1 MNVKHENERK
11 FLRSGL
17 QRNCPSDLKF
27 RLDMVPV
34 RNERD
39 TDERK
44 KKKELVENYP
54 LHFCINFQHNHQ
66 LKRHKHSRFGN
77 VSQETKN
84 RYFFN
89 TFQLNSM
96 LLSVSS
102 FCNAQSHCC
111 HFTQPHHSIQLC
123 QVVWPLSS
131 FNSFIFFTFAH
142 KVDGFF
148 PLNLIFFIGIE
159 LWLKNGPSILGFAF
173 GIFLASSSAIPS
185 LLPDFASRHS

>member
-1 MNVKHENERK
+1 MPLCTASYTDTGMNTADLPMSRRK
-11 FLRSGL
+11 QRTGISSTHFNSIQRS
-17 QRNCPSDLKF
+17 CPS
-27 RLDMVPV
+27 R
-34 RNERD
+34 
-39 TDERK
+39 
-44 KKKELVENYP
+44 
-54 LHFCINFQHNHQ
+54 HFAM
-66 LKRHKHSRFGN
+66 
-77 VSQETKN
+77 
-84 RYFFN
+84 
-89 TFQLNSM
+89 LN
-96 LLSVSS
+96 LTVVI
-102 FCNAQSHCC
+102 
-111 HFTQPHHSIQLC
+111 FTQPHHSIQLC